1 MMNVTDLR
9 GVPPAREQTLAERRA
24 EIKELAEKVASWERR
39 LAELA
44 ALQPEAIRRH
54 DAHLA
59 ELDRLRAAGAS
70 RLAIRQR
77 QDQYTAWVREA
88 DRPGSSLYG
97 HAILWSPR
105 SWGDCQYQARV
116 ADRALRLSQHELAA
130 AQSALEVLLE
140 RHRAEGM

>member
-1 MMNVTDLR
+1 MT
-9 GVPPAREQTLAERRA
+9 ERRA
-24 EIKELAEKVASWERR
+24 ELDELTQKVASWERR
-39 LAELA
+39 RAELGV
-44 ALQPEAIRRH
+44 LEPEAVRRH
-54 DAHLA
+54 GEHLA
-59 ELDRLRAAGAS
+59 EVDRLQRDGQVLKA
-70 RLAIRQR
+70 RQR